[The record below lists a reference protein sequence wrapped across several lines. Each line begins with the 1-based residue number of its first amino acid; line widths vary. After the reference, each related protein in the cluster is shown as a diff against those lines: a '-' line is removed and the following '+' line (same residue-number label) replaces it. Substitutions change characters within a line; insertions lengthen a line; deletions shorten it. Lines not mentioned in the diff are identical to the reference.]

1 MLLQKGQ
8 KISLNTDNSLKIM
21 TLLIEWESSSDID
34 IDISAF
40 VLNKNKKTE
49 NENDFIFYNNSSWN
63 NGAIAL
69 FTEESK
75 KYSKINVEF
84 SKLTEKVEN
93 ISIVS
98 TIYNY
103 KRRRQNFSKIKEF
116 KIKGI
121 DFYSKK
127 EIFSFIIKDNFS
139 LETGIV
145 LGEIYKYKEQW
156 KFNPVASGYF
166 GGLSDLCNS
175 FGIEAF
181 EETETEEEEF
191 NLNQCNEDLNF
202 AINPDKASL
211 SNDYSNL
218 NEKNSKENVSSL
230 TNGSILVKEDIY
242 KESKI
247 IFNLDLL
254 EKENSIFRNVAINIK
269 DMDFKIA
276 CSYKL
281 KNGDSGLLQKIN
293 ENFGNYFY
301 YPYIS
306 LSEDGNIIEINGEKI
321 GEVAKFSLCLYS
333 NYALDTFTNYQAKL
347 TGKFNKDNI
356 ITISLDNFKNY
367 PIYNFIE
374 VLVFEDNL
382 LVKKID
388 KYFSD
393 FKSLQNELV

>member
-1 MLLQKGQ
+1 MLLQRGQ

-21 TLLIEWESSSDID
+21 TLLIEWDSSSDID

-40 VLNKNKKTE
+40 VLNKDKKTE
-49 NENDFIFYNNSSWN
+49 NESDFIFYNNSSWN
-63 NGAIAL
+63 SGAIAL
-69 FTEESK
+69 FIEDSK
-75 KYSKINVEF
+75 KYSKINIDF

-116 KIKGI
+116 RIKGI

-139 LETGIV
+139 METGIV

-181 EETETEEEEF
+181 EETETDEEEF
-191 NLNQCNEDLNF
+191 KLDQCNEDLNL

-211 SNDYSNL
+211 SNDFSNL
-218 NEKNSKENVSSL
+218 NEKNPKENISSL
-230 TNGSILVKEDIY
+230 TNDSILIKEDIY

-254 EKENSIFRNVAINIK
+254 EKENSIFRNAVANLSN
-269 DMDFKIA
+269 MDFNIA

-293 ENFGNYFY
+293 GNFGNYFY

-306 LSEDGNIIEINGEKI
+306 LSEDGNIIEINGDKI
-321 GEVAKFSLCLYS
+321 KEVAKFSLCVYS
-333 NYALDTFTNYQAKL
+333 NYPLDSFTNYQAKI
-347 TGKFNKDNI
+347 TAQFNKDNI
-356 ITISLDNFKNY
+356 ITVSLENFKNY

-374 VLVFEDNL
+374 VIVFEDNL

-388 KYFSD
+388 NYYSD
-393 FKSLQNELV
+393 FKSLQN